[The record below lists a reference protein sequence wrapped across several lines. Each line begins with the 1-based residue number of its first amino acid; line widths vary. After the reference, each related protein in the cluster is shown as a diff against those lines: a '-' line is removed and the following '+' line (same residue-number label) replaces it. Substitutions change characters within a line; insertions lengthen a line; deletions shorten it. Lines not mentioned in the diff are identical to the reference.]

1 MGGDLYFPIVR
12 EHGIPNQPFPLQ
24 PPLSVWNRAVMSE
37 PLICTFCDA
46 KFESRN
52 ALFRHLRDATE
63 GTCGAHVASLG
74 GIRTSENDG
83 KRRLC
88 VPRGPRSK
96 ERTTTTAHTSTATPG
111 EDDATLWIGDLPRK
125 AATKRVLHDILYRAL
140 PRGRSII
147 MPAIVAIHA
156 KAYKSDGEWRGYAL
170 AVFRDKAE
178 AEAALDANGFELHSL
193 CGEDV
198 PPFRIR
204 VQRRNVRESPSTG
217 SATPPAQRPQTLQHQ
232 DPPMRR
238 VLACITR
245 GEAEERL
252 EHIRPGV
259 AGGSLSDKC
268 LVDELLDAHEASPP
282 VEIRHDG
289 VPLPREACDEIRRV
303 LEKTRWPARP
313 QRKRVHARHYMILK
327 RKVAVD
333 DCYLELKSA
342 CERIMKIV
350 NPSFPY
356 DTLAIT
362 EGFVGNAHKDDDQAP
377 QYAISLGDFEDGGEL
392 VIDDGKVRHVIS
404 TKNAVACVDGRF
416 THWVRP
422 WARGTRYSIIFVVLK
437 PENFVA
443 RAGAVLAPVAP
454 PNACRN

>member
-217 SATPPAQRPQTLQHQ
+217 SAT
-232 DPPMRR
+232 
-238 VLACITR
+238 
-245 GEAEERL
+245 
-252 EHIRPGV
+252 
-259 AGGSLSDKC
+259 
-268 LVDELLDAHEASPP
+268 
-282 VEIRHDG
+282 
-289 VPLPREACDEIRRV
+289 
-303 LEKTRWPARP
+303 
-313 QRKRVHARHYMILK
+313 
-327 RKVAVD
+327 
-333 DCYLELKSA
+333 
-342 CERIMKIV
+342 
-350 NPSFPY
+350 
-356 DTLAIT
+356 
-362 EGFVGNAHKDDDQAP
+362 
-377 QYAISLGDFEDGGEL
+377 
-392 VIDDGKVRHVIS
+392 
-404 TKNAVACVDGRF
+404 GR
-416 THWVRP
+416 
-422 WARGTRYSIIFVVLK
+422 WARRRNGLA
-437 PENFVA
+437 EDMA
-443 RAGAVLAPVAP
+443 R
-454 PNACRN
+454 